1 MSIQTRIKKSTLSK
15 LIWIKVSLR
24 LYNNAYTLLK
34 EFEYEIPALMSEDKV
49 NMINVKLNRLH
60 KLKSEEKRC
69 KINWLLHRKCV
80 EIPCIFSSRW
90 TNVVIKEVH
99 L

>member
-15 LIWIKVSLR
+15 MIWIKVSLR
-24 LYNNAYTLLK
+24 LYNDAYTLLK

-60 KLKSEEKRC
+60 KLKSEEKDARFTDYYIENAY
-69 KINWLLHRKCV
+69 KYPV
-80 EIPCIFSSRW
+80 YS
-90 TNVVIKEVH
+90 H
-99 L
+99 LGELM